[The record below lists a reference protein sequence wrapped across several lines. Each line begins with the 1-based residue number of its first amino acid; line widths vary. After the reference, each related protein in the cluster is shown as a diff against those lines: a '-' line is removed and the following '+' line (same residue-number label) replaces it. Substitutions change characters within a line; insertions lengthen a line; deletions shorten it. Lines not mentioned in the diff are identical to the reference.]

1 MGLAFT
7 IDTPLKVSQFGIDSV
22 ISLVDDILMERLRK
36 MYCKIHELPYNEIND
51 KIDDFRAKRITA
63 YLDMVNELAEK
74 KFEEIKNITS
84 EKSTELK
91 EFFQLLPDSS
101 KLKQDFKKL
110 TAKVPSLNEIKSWVK
125 ENLSMG
131 SIDVNIMTKLDKVNY
146 KNGEELPSE
155 FNDAHAAL
163 RGFAK
168 SDLTSSLV
176 LSAGMNPRLYS
187 YIEQFEDFYPDENG
201 YIKKKIIL
209 KVSDYRSAMIQGKF
223 LAKKGLWVSEYRIES
238 GLNCGGHAFATDGY
252 LMGPIL
258 AEFRDNRDELISS
271 VHDVFTNT
279 LKNKNKF
286 VPSEALP
293 LKITAQGGVGSA
305 EEHQFLLEHYQIDSV
320 GWGSPFL
327 LVPEAATIDE
337 TTIDILSKAGEE
349 DYYVSN
355 TSPLG
360 VSFNSVKGNTKD
372 RERDAIAATGKPGF
386 ACTKK
391 FLVSSREYTEKSIC
405 TASKQYQKI
414 KLNELQQ
421 ESLTPEAYQKRLGK
435 ITERTCLCEGLATA
449 GYLTYGIENEKES
462 KGVSVCPGPN
472 LAYFHRK
479 MSLKEM
485 VDHIYGKANMIIHKN
500 RPNMFVKELRI
511 YLDFLANKLDEA
523 KANVTKKQQ
532 KYLADFAKNLKD
544 GIEYYTE
551 LFNEL
556 KDSFE
561 ETKETIISDLERYLE
576 TLNGLN
582 SEIEKLELVPVRT

>member
-201 YIKKKIIL
+201 YIKKKIVL

>member
-36 MYCKIHELPYNEIND
+36 MYCKIHELPYKEIND

-84 EKSTELK
+84 EKSNELK

-155 FNDAHAAL
+155 YNDAHAAL
-163 RGFAK
+163 RGFAN

-187 YIEQFEDFYPDENG
+187 YIEQFEDFYPNENG
-201 YIKKKIIL
+201 YIKKKIVL

-258 AEFRDNRDELISS
+258 AEFRDN
-271 VHDVFTNT
+271 
-279 LKNKNKF
+279 
-286 VPSEALP
+286 
-293 LKITAQGGVGSA
+293 
-305 EEHQFLLEHYQIDSV
+305 
-320 GWGSPFL
+320 
-327 LVPEAATIDE
+327 
-337 TTIDILSKAGEE
+337 
-349 DYYVSN
+349 
-355 TSPLG
+355 
-360 VSFNSVKGNTKD
+360 
-372 RERDAIAATGKPGF
+372 
-386 ACTKK
+386 
-391 FLVSSREYTEKSIC
+391 
-405 TASKQYQKI
+405 
-414 KLNELQQ
+414 
-421 ESLTPEAYQKRLGK
+421 
-435 ITERTCLCEGLATA
+435 
-449 GYLTYGIENEKES
+449 
-462 KGVSVCPGPN
+462 
-472 LAYFHRK
+472 
-479 MSLKEM
+479 
-485 VDHIYGKANMIIHKN
+485 
-500 RPNMFVKELRI
+500 
-511 YLDFLANKLDEA
+511 
-523 KANVTKKQQ
+523 
-532 KYLADFAKNLKD
+532 
-544 GIEYYTE
+544 
-551 LFNEL
+551 
-556 KDSFE
+556 
-561 ETKETIISDLERYLE
+561 
-576 TLNGLN
+576 
-582 SEIEKLELVPVRT
+582 KLELIESVP

>member
-36 MYCKIHELPYNEIND
+36 MYCKIHELPYKEISD

-84 EKSTELK
+84 EKSAELK

-146 KNGEELPSE
+146 KNGEELSSE

-163 RGFAK
+163 RGFAN
-168 SDLTSSLV
+168 SDLSSSLV